1 MARLIPA
8 IKIMREVTNCN
19 LRQGK
24 DAAEAIVAA
33 ALLTPY
39 QRDAYDA
46 AAQIASHCEVSMDV
60 ALQAAVKI
68 RDAGHLDTRED
79 SAANDVRRQYD
90 VALRDAHNDAHNAR
104 EALVK
109 TDRELIAARD
119 EIERL
124 KVTLRAV
131 LDGREKDALRSI
143 LGLDPQPRAFRSY
156 DEDDDRPF

>member
-46 AAQIASHCEVSMDV
+46 AAQIA
-60 ALQAAVKI
+60 
-68 RDAGHLDTRED
+68 
-79 SAANDVRRQYD
+79 
-90 VALRDAHNDAHNAR
+90 
-104 EALVK
+104 
-109 TDRELIAARD
+109 
-119 EIERL
+119 
-124 KVTLRAV
+124 
-131 LDGREKDALRSI
+131 
-143 LGLDPQPRAFRSY
+143 
-156 DEDDDRPF
+156 